1 MVNPIVT
8 KKLGEWLGSLLTYVG
23 NFELCTF
30 VYESWHSEIVSQLR
44 NQSAE
49 QEEMMDPERGFQ
61 SFASARHLLGRLADH
76 IGASKELFKN
86 ATDVGYILQTFN
98 VCAVEPMLCVPPP
111 TTNMHTHP
119 NGILDQMPG
128 KNCSER
134 PKIEKGLYKIN
145 AVNGVFSAFTTEY

>member
-1 MVNPIVT
+1 
-8 KKLGEWLGSLLTYVG
+8 
-23 NFELCTF
+23 
-30 VYESWHSEIVSQLR
+30 
-44 NQSAE
+44 
-49 QEEMMDPERGFQ
+49 MDPERGFQ

-128 KNCSER
+128 KIVAKDLKLRKAST
-134 PKIEKGLYKIN
+134 KSTL
-145 AVNGVFSAFTTEY
+145 